1 MLELIQIIQLLL
13 LIGLMTTGA
22 AVIIFKDLISAAIA
36 LGASS
41 LLLSLQF
48 FILRAP
54 DVAIAEAAV
63 GAALTTAIFI
73 FAIRATE
80 RKEGFRPGQ
89 PGS

>member
-1 MLELIQIIQLLL
+1 MVGILQIIQFLV
-13 LIGLMTTGA
+13 LIGLILTA
-22 AVIIFKDLISAAIA
+22 LAVVIFKDLISAAIA

-73 FAIRATE
+73 FAIKSTK
-80 RKEGFRPGQ
+80 RKEGYT
-89 PGS
+89 

>member
-1 MLELIQIIQLLL
+1 MTPAVQIIQFLV
-13 LIGLMTTGA
+13 LIGLILTA
-22 AVIIFKDLISAAIA
+22 SAVVIFKDLISAAIA

-73 FAIRATE
+73 FAIKSTE
-80 RKEGFRPGQ
+80 RKEGYE
-89 PGS
+89 

>member
-1 MLELIQIIQLLL
+1 MLGLVQIIQSLV
-13 LIGLMTTGA
+13 LIGLILTA
-22 AVIIFKDLISAAIA
+22 LAVVLFKDLISAAIA

-73 FAIRATE
+73 FAIKSTD
-80 RKEGFRPGQ
+80 RKEGYE
-89 PGS
+89 

>member
-1 MLELIQIIQLLL
+1 MSALIQIIQFFV
-13 LIGLMTTGA
+13 LIGLMLTA
-22 AVIIFKDLISAAIA
+22 VAVIVFKDLISAAIA

-41 LLLSLQF
+41 LLLSFQF

-73 FAIRATE
+73 FAIKSTE
-80 RKEGFRPGQ
+80 RKEGYE
-89 PGS
+89 

>member
-1 MLELIQIIQLLL
+1 MPIYEIIIVLTLV
-13 LIGLMTTGA
+13 GLVMTA
-22 AVIIFKDLISAAIA
+22 LAVVWFKDLISAAIA

-48 FILRAP
+48 YLLRAP

-73 FAIRATE
+73 FAIRATD
-80 RKEGFRPGQ
+80 RQEGF
-89 PGS
+89 S

>member
-1 MLELIQIIQLLL
+1 MSELVQIVQLLV
-13 LIGLMTTGA
+13 LIGLMMTGA

-73 FAIRATE
+73 FAIKSTE
-80 RKEGFRPGQ
+80 RKEGYE
-89 PGS
+89 

>member
-1 MLELIQIIQLLL
+1 MSELVQIIQFLV
-13 LIGLMTTGA
+13 LIGLMLTGV

-41 LLLSLQF
+41 LLLSLEF

-63 GAALTTAIFI
+63 GAALTTAIFV
-73 FAIRATE
+73 FAIRATD
-80 RKEGFRPGQ
+80 RKEGYE
-89 PGS
+89 

>member
-1 MLELIQIIQLLL
+1 MIGFLQIIQILIM
-13 LIGLMTTGA
+13 IGLILTA
-22 AVIIFKDLISAAIA
+22 LAVVIFRDLISAAIA

-73 FAIRATE
+73 FAIRSTE
-80 RKEGFRPGQ
+80 REEGYH
-89 PGS
+89 

>member
-1 MLELIQIIQLLL
+1 MLGLVQIIQFLI
-13 LIGLMTTGA
+13 LIGLVLTA
-22 AVIIFKDLISAAIA
+22 LAVVIFKDLISAAIA

-73 FAIRATE
+73 FAIRSTE
-80 RKEGFRPGQ
+80 REEGYK
-89 PGS
+89 

>member
-1 MLELIQIIQLLL
+1 MAPIVQIIQFLVLVG
-13 LIGLMTTGA
+13 LILTA
-22 AVIIFKDLISAAIA
+22 SAVVVFKDLISAAIA

-73 FAIRATE
+73 FAIKSTE
-80 RKEGFRPGQ
+80 RKEGYE
-89 PGS
+89 

>member
-1 MLELIQIIQLLL
+1 MSELVQIVQLLV
-13 LIGLMTTGA
+13 LIGLMMTGI

-41 LLLSLQF
+41 LLLSLLF

-73 FAIRATE
+73 FAIKSTE
-80 RKEGFRPGQ
+80 RKEGYE
-89 PGS
+89 